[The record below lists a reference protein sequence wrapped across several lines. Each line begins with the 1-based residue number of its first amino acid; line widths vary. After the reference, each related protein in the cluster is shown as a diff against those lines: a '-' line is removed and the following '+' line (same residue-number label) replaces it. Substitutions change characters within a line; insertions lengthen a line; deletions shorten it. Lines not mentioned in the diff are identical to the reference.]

1 MTVVTIFDQ
10 EKNSVGELTLPAGL
24 FEVEV
29 RPELLNLVV
38 KAHNAAQRTGTV
50 GVKTRSNI
58 RGGGKKPWRQ
68 KGTGRARA
76 GSVRSPLWT
85 GGAVT
90 HGPQSRS
97 YDLKVNKKVR
107 KLAMKMALSSKL
119 ATQSLVVVD
128 KVELAE
134 PKTKRFVQVQNS
146 LELKKALIVVPKRD
160 MTLELASRN
169 VPGMK
174 VVTQSDLNVVD
185 ILKSDVLVVTPEVV
199 ENLQER
205 LQ

>member
-10 EKNSVGELTLPAGL
+10 EKNSVGELTLPAEL
-24 FEVEV
+24 FEVQV

-76 GSVRSPLWT
+76 GSNRSPLWT

-119 ATQSLVVVD
+119 ADQSLIVLD
-128 KVELAE
+128 KVELAAA
-134 PKTKRFVQVQNS
+134 KTRQFVQVQNR
-146 LELKKALIVVPKRD
+146 LDLKKALIVVPKRD

-169 VPGMK
+169 VPG
-174 VVTQSDLNVVD
+174 VRVINQNELNVVD
-185 ILKSDVLVVTPEVV
+185 ILKSHMLVVTPEVV

>member
-1 MTVVTIFDQ
+1 MTVVTILDQ
-10 EKNSVGELTLPAGL
+10 DKNSVGELTLPAEL
-24 FEVEV
+24 FEVQV

-76 GSVRSPLWT
+76 GSNRSPLWT

-119 ATQSLVVVD
+119 ADQSLIVLD
-128 KVELAE
+128 KVELAAA
-134 PKTKRFVQVQNS
+134 KTKQFVQVQNR
-146 LELKKALIVVPKRD
+146 LDLKKALIVVPKRD

-169 VPGMK
+169 VPG
-174 VVTQSDLNVVD
+174 VRVINQNELNVVD
-185 ILKSDVLVVTPEVV
+185 ILKSHMLVVTPEVV

>member
-1 MTVVTIFDQ
+1 MAVVTIFDQ
-10 EKNSVGELTLPAGL
+10 DKKAVGELNLPAEL

-50 GVKTRSNI
+50 AVKTRSTI
-58 RGGGKKPWRQ
+58 HGGGKKPWRQ

-76 GSVRSPLWT
+76 GTNRSPLWT

-90 HGPQSRS
+90 HGPQNRS

-107 KLAMKMALSSKL
+107 KLALKMALSSKL
-119 ATQSLVVVD
+119 ASQSLIVLD

-134 PKTKRFVQVQNS
+134 AKTRRFVELQKS
-146 LELKKALIVVPKRD
+146 LNLHKALIVVPKRD

-169 VPGMK
+169 VKGMR
-174 VVTQSDLNVVD
+174 VIIQGELNVFD
-185 ILKSDVLVVTPEVV
+185 ILKAQTLVVTPEVV

>member
-1 MTVVTIFDQ
+1 MTVVTIYDQ
-10 EKNSVGELTLPAGL
+10 EKNSVGELTLPAEL
-24 FEVEV
+24 FEVQV

-50 GVKTRSNI
+50 AVKTRSNI

-76 GSVRSPLWT
+76 GSNRSPLWT

-90 HGPQSRS
+90 HGPHSRS

-119 ATQSLVVVD
+119 ADQSLIVLD
-128 KVELAE
+128 KVELAAA
-134 PKTKRFVQVQNS
+134 KTKQFVQVQNT
-146 LELKKALIVVPKRD
+146 LDLKKALIVVPKRD

-169 VPGMK
+169 VPG
-174 VVTQSDLNVVD
+174 VRVITQNELNVVD
-185 ILKSDVLVVTPEVV
+185 LLKSHMLVVTPEVV

>member
-10 EKNSVGELTLPAGL
+10 EKNSVGELTLPAEL
-24 FEVEV
+24 FEVQV

-76 GSVRSPLWT
+76 GSNRSPLWT

-119 ATQSLVVVD
+119 ADQSLIVLD
-128 KVELAE
+128 KVELAAA
-134 PKTKRFVQVQNS
+134 KTKQFVQVQNR
-146 LELKKALIVVPKRD
+146 LDLKKALIVVPKRD

-169 VPGMK
+169 VPG
-174 VVTQSDLNVVD
+174 VRVITHNELNVVD
-185 ILKSDVLVVTPEVV
+185 ILKSHRLVVTPEVV

>member
-10 EKNSVGELTLPAGL
+10 EKNSVGELTLPAAL
-24 FEVEV
+24 FEVQV

-76 GSVRSPLWT
+76 GSNRSPLWT

-119 ATQSLVVVD
+119 ANQSLIVLD
-128 KVELAE
+128 KVELAAA
-134 PKTKRFVQVQNS
+134 KTKQFVQVQNR
-146 LELKKALIVVPKRD
+146 LDLKKALIVVPKRD
-160 MTLELASRN
+160 KTLELASRN
-169 VPGMK
+169 VPG
-174 VVTQSDLNVVD
+174 VRVITQNELNVVD
-185 ILKSDVLVVTPEVV
+185 ILKSHMLVVTPEVV

>member
-10 EKNSVGELTLPAGL
+10 EKNSVGELTLPAEL
-24 FEVEV
+24 FEVDV

-76 GSVRSPLWT
+76 GSNRSPLWT

-119 ATQSLVVVD
+119 AAQNLVVVD

-146 LELKKALIVVPKRD
+146 LDLKKALIVVPKRD
-160 MTLELASRN
+160 ITLELASRN

-174 VVTQSDLNVVD
+174 VITQSDLNVVN

>member
-10 EKNSVGELTLPAGL
+10 DKNSVGELTLPAEL

-76 GSVRSPLWT
+76 GSTRSPLWT

-174 VVTQSDLNVVD
+174 VITQSELNVVG